1 MKVLDEDFVL
11 SNGIT
16 IPKLGFGTWQ
26 IPNDQVVYAVG
37 LALKHGYRHI
47 DTAYAYQNEEGV
59 GRGVRESG
67 IGRNSIFIT
76 TKVPAECKSYEEAK
90 AIIDQ
95 SLQNLNL
102 GYIDLLLIHAPKP
115 WSELSA
121 GSDKTYFEENA
132 AVWKA
137 MEEAYASGLVKAI
150 GVSNFEIQDIE
161 NINKRRAVAT
171 MVNQIKY
178 HIGYTQNDLVA
189 FCQSNGILV
198 EAYSPIATGK
208 LLKNDDIAAI
218 AKKYEKSLPQLCI
231 RYVFQKGTLP
241 LPKSTHEEYI
251 IQDSQID
258 FEISRSDMGYLDGLS
273 DSMQHY
279 LLK

>member
-1 MKVLDEDFVL
+1 MNVLDQDFVL

-26 IPNDQVVYAVG
+26 IPNDQVVNAVR

-47 DTAYAYQNEEGV
+47 DTASAYQNEEGV
-59 GRGVRESG
+59 GHAIRESG
-67 IGRNSIFIT
+67 IERNGIFIT
-76 TKVPAECKSYEEAK
+76 TKVPAECKSYAEAK
-90 AIIDQ
+90 AIISQ
-95 SLQNLNL
+95 SLKNLNL
-102 GYIDLLLIHAPKP
+102 GYIDLLLIHSPKP
-115 WSELSA
+115 WSELFS
-121 GSDKTYFEENA
+121 GSNKTYFEENA

-137 MEEAYASGLVKAI
+137 MEEAYADGIVKAI

-161 NINKRRAVAT
+161 NINKRCTVTT

-208 LLKNDDIAAI
+208 LLKNNDIAAI

-258 FEISRSDMGYLDGLS
+258 FEISPSDMGYLDDLS
-273 DSMQHY
+273 DIT
-279 LLK
+279 